1 MDVDWLYLRSDPSF
15 WRRPLKITILQTGD
29 VPAPLRPQFGDY
41 SRMFE
46 TMFDSISDSFE
57 YDLVVVNANS
67 LLTDPT
73 QMTALV
79 ITGSPAG
86 VYDDLPW
93 IEPLRQFIRKAY
105 AAGIPMLGICFGH
118 QIMADALG
126 GEVRKSEKGWG
137 VGRHI
142 YNVVDRPDFMADA
155 PETLAIAC
163 SHQDQVIVPPETAKV
178 ILSTP
183 FTPNAGLYYANEKAL
198 SFQPHPEF
206 KDDYALAL
214 SELRREALG
223 AEKADRAAASF
234 STPSDSDLL
243 SRYIVDFF
251 RQAVA

>member
-1 MDVDWLYLRSDPSF
+1 M
-15 WRRPLKITILQTGD
+15 KITIIQTGD

-46 TMFDSISDSFE
+46 RMFDRISDSFE
-57 YDLVVVNANS
+57 YDLVAVNANS
-67 LLTDPT
+67 LLPDPT
-73 QMTALV
+73 EMTAIV

-105 AAGIPMLGICFGH
+105 DAGIPMLGICFGH

-126 GEVRKSEKGWG
+126 GDVRKSEKGWG
-137 VGRHI
+137 VGRHC
-142 YNVVDRPDFMADA
+142 YTVAARPDFMADA
-155 PETLAIAC
+155 PETLSIAC
-163 SHQDQVIVPPETAKV
+163 SHQDQVITPPKMAEV

-183 FTPNAGLYYANEKAL
+183 FTPNAGLYYANGKAL

-206 KDDYALAL
+206 EDDYALAL
-214 SELRREALG
+214 AELRRAVLG
-223 AEKADRAAASF
+223 AEQADSVAASF
-234 STPSDSDLL
+234 STPSDSHLL
-243 SRYIVDFF
+243 SEYIVKFL